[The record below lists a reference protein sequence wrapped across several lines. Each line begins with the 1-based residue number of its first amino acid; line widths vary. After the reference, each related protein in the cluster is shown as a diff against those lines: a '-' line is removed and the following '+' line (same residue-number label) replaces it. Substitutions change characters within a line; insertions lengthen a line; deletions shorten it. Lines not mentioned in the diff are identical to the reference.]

1 MNETTAQLLN
11 DVEREQSAVA
21 AMIREITRED
31 RPLDAASISAK
42 QSALEPAMRGLE
54 EATRRLAEHSESE
67 PLPADV
73 GERIE
78 SWRAELTT
86 LLAAVRDQERDVADR
101 RALVA
106 ASLTRLR
113 QASKGLAANRASGKP
128 DARFITKRA

>member
-1 MNETTAQLLN
+1 M
-11 DVEREQSAVA
+11 
-21 AMIREITRED
+21 
-31 RPLDAASISAK
+31 
-42 QSALEPAMRGLE
+42 
-54 EATRRLAEHSESE
+54 AEHSESE